1 MHTHTV
7 EWSPTRTS
15 PVGAGRRWPTALL
28 LVLGVAGAML
38 LPSLV
43 PGTVTLVSATGTPVP
58 LATASAPQGGGSNWT
73 MYMSSV
79 THTGIESHESALSV
93 QSAPKLVELW
103 NYTTGGRIVEQPV
116 VVGGSVYIGSW
127 DGNEYSVNLT
137 HGTLQWR
144 KFVGTTAGCGF
155 VQPRG
160 PASTAEYL
168 GGTLY
173 FTGGDGYF
181 YALNAMNGSVEWR
194 TFLMNNSPTVG
205 FYGWASGM
213 IHNGAAYVGLASG
226 CSNPNIVGGV
236 AKIRLSNHTIV
247 ERLVTAPAGTLG
259 ADVWGT
265 PTYDALT
272 NSIFISTGNGPANNS
287 LDEGQ
292 LQLNP
297 KTLAIESNWTVPTL
311 LRVPDGDFG
320 TTPVPVVTAKGV
332 PLVVAANKD
341 GILFAFN
348 RTNLTRGPLWGTRIS
363 TGPTFSSAAFARG
376 TIYVGSTATTLGG
389 SPVNGSVRAVRP
401 GNGAVLWET
410 PLPGGDFGSISY
422 ANGLLAAAGGNEL
435 ALLNATS
442 GAVVWSYFA
451 NTTFQGAPS
460 FAHGMLFEGGM
471 DGTLFAFGLP
481 SGSNST
487 GGVPHSA
494 GAELPGFWANEFSS
508 GLTARRVGHDG

>member
-1 MHTHTV
+1 MSVPPTETERLSAQLRRPTLRATH
-7 EWSPTRTS
+7 
-15 PVGAGRRWPTALL
+15 GL
-28 LVLGVAGAML
+28 LVVAVAVAAVLL
-38 LPSLV
+38 LPSLI
-43 PGTVTLVSATGTPVP
+43 PGAGTLPFSASASPP
-58 LATASAPQGGGSNWT
+58 LAAAGSSSGGSAWS

-79 THTGIESHESALSV
+79 THLGIATPGSALSV
-93 QSAPKLVELW
+93 ATAPNLTELW
-103 NYTTGGRIVEQPV
+103 NYTTGGRIVEQPI

-127 DGNEYSVNLT
+127 DGNESSINLAN
-137 HGTLQWR
+137 GTLQW
-144 KFVGTTAGCGF
+144 KTFVGTTAGCGF
-155 VQPRG
+155 VLPRG
-160 PASTAEYL
+160 PASSAEYL
-168 GGTLY
+168 NGSLY
-173 FTGGDGYF
+173 FTGADGYF
-181 YALNAMNGSVEWR
+181 YALNAANGSVEWR

-236 AKIRLSNHTIV
+236 AKIRLSSHAIV
-247 ERLVTAPAGTLG
+247 ERLVTAPPGTLG

-265 PTYDALT
+265 PTYDPVT
-272 NSIFISTGNGPANNS
+272 NSVFVSTGNGPINNS

-297 KTLAIESNWTVPTL
+297 KTLAIESNWTVPVA

-348 RTNLTRGPLWGTRIS
+348 RTNLTLGPLWGTRIS
-363 TGPTFSSAAFARG
+363 TGPTFSSAAFAKG
-376 TIYVGSTATTLGG
+376 KIFIGSTATTLGNQT
-389 SPVNGSVRAVRP
+389 VNGSVRAIQP
-401 GNGAVLWET
+401 GNGKVLWET
-410 PLPGGDFGSISY
+410 PLPGGDYGSISY
-422 ANGLLAAAGGNEL
+422 TNGLVAAAGGNEIV
-435 ALLNATS
+435 LLNAAT

-460 FAHGMLFEGGM
+460 FAYGMLFEGGV

-481 SGSNST
+481 GSSGP
-487 GGVPHSA
+487 GVPHGVPALFGPDSLA
-494 GAELPGFWANEFSS
+494 RELALATRRASP
-508 GLTARRVGHDG
+508 AR

>member
-1 MHTHTV
+1 MQQPHRTV
-7 EWSPTRTS
+7 VCHAANRRAPNVRTS
-15 PVGAGRRWPTALL
+15 RVLLVASVVVATAL
-28 LVLGVAGAML
+28 A
-38 LPSLV
+38 LPSLLPGSGTTAV
-43 PGTVTLVSATGTPVP
+43 PTSTIAQGTALSSST
-58 LATASAPQGGGSNWT
+58 GGSDWT

-79 THTGIESHESALSV
+79 THTGIEAHESALSAAT
-93 QSAPKLVELW
+93 APNLTELW
-103 NYTTGGRIVEQPV
+103 NFTTGGRIVEQPV

-127 DGNEYSVNLT
+127 DGNEYSVSLSN
-137 HGTLQWR
+137 GSLQW
-144 KFVGTTAGCGF
+144 KTYVGQTAGCGF
-155 VQPRG
+155 TVPRG
-160 PASTAEYL
+160 PASTAEDL
-168 GGTLY
+168 NGTLY

-181 YALNAMNGSVEWR
+181 YALDAANGSVEWR

-205 FYGWASGM
+205 FYGWASAM

-247 ERLVTAPAGTLG
+247 QRLDTAPPGTLG

-265 PTYDALT
+265 PTWDPVT
-272 NSIFISTGNGPANNS
+272 SSIFISTGNGPINNS

-297 KTLAIESNWTVPTL
+297 KTLAIESNWTVPVA

-348 RTNLTRGPLWGTRIS
+348 RTNLGLGPLWATRIS
-363 TGPTFSSAAFARG
+363 TGPTFSSASFAKG
-376 TIYVGSTATTLGG
+376 MIFVGSTATTKGTQTI
-389 SPVNGSVRAVRP
+389 NGSVRAIRP
-401 GNGAVLWET
+401 GTGKVLWET
-410 PLPGGDFGSISY
+410 PMPGAVFGSISS
-422 ANGLLAAAGGNEL
+422 ANGLIATAGGDEI

-442 GAVVWSYFA
+442 GAVVWSYIT

-460 FAHGMLFEGGM
+460 FAHGMLFEGGV
-471 DGTLFAFGLP
+471 DGTLFAFALP
-481 SGSNST
+481 
-487 GGVPHSA
+487 A
-494 GAELPGFWANEFSS
+494 GHGKGHTS
-508 GLTARRVGHDG
+508 GLASLLEPISLARELGLATRRVVSVL